1 MTDKKRSHNKLQ
13 HERLA
18 RGWTQE
24 QVAEQLGVDARTV
37 RRWES
42 GHAVRPINIAGLTQ
56 LFGKSAKELAIVE
69 ESYAETDDQLPLPS
83 TEEIHAPT
91 PVIDTQEVA
100 DASHAQRPSGATGT
114 LPLPATSLIGRADEI
129 ATITYLLGRQDIRL
143 LTLTGPGGTGKTRL
157 AIQVAA
163 ELKDQFANGV
173 FFVNLAP
180 IRDPAIVPNTIA
192 RALGIWD
199 EGEQSQLESLQAY
212 IQTKQML
219 LLLDNFEQVVSAA
232 SQLSALLTTCPQLK
246 LLVTSREILQVRA
259 EYEFPVSPLTLP
271 DTTPL
276 DSDLPDP
283 TTLAH
288 NPAVAL
294 FIQRAQAVKPGFAL
308 TTANSAAIAKICVR
322 LDGLPLAI
330 ELAAARIKLL
340 SPQSLLARLEQEFL
354 LSMRGAR
361 DAPPRHQTL
370 RNTIAW
376 SYDLLND
383 EEKPLFRRLA
393 VFSGGCTLPAIE
405 AIYTALGE
413 DASLVLEGIGS
424 LIDKSLLLSVQQ
436 GEEEEYRYV
445 MLETIREYGLEVL
458 TTTQEIATI
467 SRIHALCY
475 LDLAEQAEPELIGPQ
490 QALWLER
497 LEREHNNLRA
507 AQHWFFEQGETDRYR
522 EMALRL
528 GGALRQFWDLHG
540 HRIEETKF
548 LEQALAAPG
557 EVSPIVRARAL
568 DTIVALA
575 IHHSDHD
582 RAIAFCLDNLALCR
596 QHNDTRGIALC
607 LYRLGEIAWAMGS
620 LTQARVLEEAA
631 LALFKA
637 MDDKWG
643 MASSIEM
650 LASAALDQGAYSEAR
665 ALLDESLALWRR
677 GSNDWGLAYS
687 LWLLGSVLL
696 YSEGDLAG
704 ARALLEESLT
714 FNRKLGHKASL
725 SYPLITLGFVLFFQ
739 GEIDEAYARF
749 TEALTNSR
757 EMGDRRGITIGLYG
771 LGWIA
776 FSRGD
781 YEKARQLYEE
791 SLAMLRK
798 LNHMWIIA
806 TCLEALASAVAAQG
820 QLTQAAQLW
829 GAAHALRETMGSP
842 IPPVV
847 SPVYEQAKA
856 VLREQIGEETF
867 KGYWSA
873 GGEMVSE
880 QILLLQNLD
889 GLFTQTL
896 LDTQPSKLVTIA
908 QPQILNGK

>member
-24 QVAEQLGVDARTV
+24 EVAEKLGVDVRTV
-37 RRWES
+37 RRWER

-56 LFGKSAKELAIVE
+56 LFGKSAEELEIVE
-69 ESYAETDDQLPLPS
+69 GSHAETPDLSNSPPPE
-83 TEEIHAPT
+83 TAHEPT
-91 PVIDTQEVA
+91 PVANMQEIA
-100 DASHAQRPSGATGT
+100 DASHAQKPPGATGT
-114 LPLPATSLIGRADEI
+114 LPLPPTPLIGRAEEV
-129 ATITYLLGRQDIRL
+129 ATVKYLLSHQDIRL

-157 AIQVAA
+157 AIQVAT
-163 ELKDQFANGV
+163 ELEEQFADGV

-199 EGEQSQLESLQAY
+199 GGELPLLESLQAY
-212 IQTKQML
+212 IQTKRLL

-232 SQLSALLTTCPQLK
+232 SQLSALLAACPQLK

-259 EYEFPVSPLTLP
+259 EHEFPVSPLTLP
-271 DTTPL
+271 NTTPP
-276 DSDLPDP
+276 DSDLSDL
-283 TTLAH
+283 TALTR

-294 FIQRAQAVKPGFAL
+294 FIQRAQAVKPDFAL
-308 TTANSAAIAKICVR
+308 TAANSTAIAKICVR

-330 ELAAARIKLL
+330 ELAASRSKLL
-340 SPQSLLARLEQEFL
+340 SPQALLARLEQEFL

-383 EEKPLFRRLA
+383 EEKTLFRRLA
-393 VFSGGCTLPAIE
+393 VFSGGCTLPTIE
-405 AIYTALGE
+405 AVYAALGE
-413 DASLVLEGIGS
+413 EATTVLEGISS
-424 LIDKSLLLSVQQ
+424 LIDKSLLLSISQ
-436 GEEEEYRYV
+436 GEGEEYRYV
-445 MLETIREYGLEVL
+445 MLETIREYGQETL
-458 TTTQEIATI
+458 TTTQEIETI
-467 SRIHALCY
+467 RRIHALCY
-475 LDLAEQAEPELIGPQ
+475 LDLAEKAEPELVGPQ
-490 QALWLER
+490 QALWLEK

-507 AQHWFFEQGETDRYR
+507 AQHWFFEQGETDHYI

-528 GGALRQFWDLHG
+528 GGALRQLWDLHG

-548 LEQALAAPG
+548 LEEALAAKG

-582 RAIAFCLDNLALCR
+582 RAIAFCQDNLALCR
-596 QHNDTRGIALC
+596 EHNDTRGIALC
-607 LYRLGEIAWAMGS
+607 LYRLGEIAWAMGN
-620 LTQARVLEEAA
+620 LDKARVLEEAA

-637 MDDKWG
+637 LDDKWG

-704 ARALLEESLT
+704 ARPLLEESLI

-725 SYPLITLGFVLFFQ
+725 SYPLITSGFVLFFQ

-749 TEALTNSR
+749 KEALTNSK
-757 EMGDRRGITIGLYG
+757 EIGDRRGITIGLYG

-776 FSRGD
+776 FSQGD

-791 SLAMLRK
+791 SLVMLRK

-806 TCLEALASAVAAQG
+806 TCLEGLALTTAAHA
-820 QLTQAAQLW
+820 QLTRAAQLW
-829 GAAHALRETMGSP
+829 GAAHALREAMGSP
-842 IPPVV
+842 VPPVI
-847 SPVYEQAKA
+847 SHVYEQAKA
-856 VLREQIGEETF
+856 VLRDQIGEETF
-867 KGYWSA
+867 KGYWSE
-873 GGEMVSE
+873 GGKMVSE

-889 GLFTQTL
+889 DIFTQTL
-896 LDTQPSKLVTIA
+896 LDFQPSSPMTIA
-908 QPQILNGK
+908 QYLAPNVN

>member
-1 MTDKKRSHNKLQ
+1 MTDKKHSHNKLQ
-13 HERLA
+13 HERLV

-24 QVAEQLGVDARTV
+24 HVAEQLGVDVRTV

-56 LFGKSAKELAIVE
+56 LFGKSATELEIVE
-69 ESYAETDDQLPLPS
+69 ESYTETDDQFHTLPTKAIQVATS
-83 TEEIHAPT
+83 
-91 PVIDTQEVA
+91 VIDTQEITH
-100 DASHAQRPSGATGT
+100 ASHPYPSLSLAGT
-114 LPLPATSLIGRADEI
+114 LPLPPTPLIGRAEEI
-129 ATITYLLGRQDIRL
+129 ASIKHLLAHQGIRL

-157 AIQVAA
+157 AVQAAA
-163 ELKDQFANGV
+163 ELKEHFANGV

-199 EGEQSQLESLQAY
+199 EGECSQLESLQAY
-212 IQTKQML
+212 IQAKQML
-219 LLLDNFEQVVSAA
+219 LLLDNFEQVISAA
-232 SQLSALLTTCPQLK
+232 SQLSALLATCPQLT

-259 EYEFPVSPLTLP
+259 EHEFAVAPLTLP
-271 DTTPL
+271 DTARL
-276 DSDLPDP
+276 DNQPSDP
-283 TTLAH
+283 TLLAR

-294 FIQRAQAVKPGFAL
+294 FIQRAQAVKPGFTL
-308 TTANSAAIAKICVR
+308 TAANSAVIANICVR

-340 SPQSLLARLEQEFL
+340 SPQALLSRLEQEFL
-354 LSMRGAR
+354 LSLRGAR

-370 RNTIAW
+370 RHTIAW

-383 EEKPLFRRLA
+383 QEKTLFRRLA
-393 VFSGGCTLPAIE
+393 VFSGGCTLAAIE
-405 AIYTALGE
+405 AVYTALGE
-413 DASLVLEGIGS
+413 DASPVLDDIGS
-424 LIDKSLLLSVQQ
+424 LLDKSLLLSIPQ
-436 GEEEEYRYV
+436 EEGEEYRYV
-445 MLETIREYGLEVL
+445 MLETIREYGLEAL
-458 TTTQEIATI
+458 SITREIDTI
-467 SRIHALCY
+467 RRIHALCY
-475 LDLAEQAEPELIGPQ
+475 LDLAEKAEPELIGPQ
-490 QALWLER
+490 QALWLAR
-497 LEREHNNLRA
+497 LEQEHNNLRA
-507 AQHWFFEQGETDRYR
+507 AQLWFFEQGETEPYR
-522 EMALRL
+522 ELALRL

-548 LEQALAAPG
+548 LEEALTTKG
-557 EVSPIVRARAL
+557 TINPIVRARAL

-575 IHHSDHD
+575 IHHSDHE
-582 RAIAFCLDNLALCR
+582 RALAFCQDNLALCC
-596 QHNDTRGIALC
+596 QHNDTHGIALC
-607 LYRLGEIAWAMGS
+607 LYRLGEIAWAIGS
-620 LTQARVLEEAA
+620 LAQARVLEEAA
-631 LALFKA
+631 LTLFKA
-637 MDDKWG
+637 LDDQWG

-704 ARALLEESLT
+704 ARPLLEESLT

-739 GEIDEAYARF
+739 GEIDEAHARF
-749 TEALTNSR
+749 AEALTNSK
-757 EMGDRRGITIGLYG
+757 EMGDRRGVTIGLYG

-776 FSRGD
+776 FSQGD

-806 TCLEALASAVAAQG
+806 TCLEALAAVVAAQG
-820 QLTQAAQLW
+820 QTIRAAQLW
-829 GAAHALRETMGSP
+829 GAAHALREGMGCAVPP
-842 IPPVV
+842 IV
-847 SPVYEQAKA
+847 SPMYEQAKA
-856 VLREQIGEETF
+856 VLRDQIGEESF
-867 KGYWSA
+867 QGYRLEGAS
-873 GGEMVSE
+873 MVSE
-880 QILLLQNLD
+880 QILLLHHLD

-896 LDTQPSKLVTIA
+896 LDTQPFQPITIA
-908 QPQILNGK
+908 QQVAPNGK